1 MPFSINSD
9 LTESVFFNNLVVHL
23 NFGLCLG
30 GLLLLLAG
38 GTNKNSTWTTGWGGS
53 VKDVRWWK
61 ELFVL
66 EFSLPLS
73 YSDITLRYK
82 ETRRRKQEVPTDRDR
97 PLGNGSTA
105 TPSGR
110 SKLNGSSETV
120 RQRKS

>member
-1 MPFSINSD
+1 M
-9 LTESVFFNNLVVHL
+9 LR
-23 NFGLCLG
+23 C
-30 GLLLLLAG
+30 
-38 GTNKNSTWTTGWGGS
+38 
-53 VKDVRWWK
+53 WK

-66 EFSLPLS
+66 EVSLPLS

-97 PLGNGSTA
+97 PLGNGNTA

-110 SKLNGSSETV
+110 SKLNGSSDTV